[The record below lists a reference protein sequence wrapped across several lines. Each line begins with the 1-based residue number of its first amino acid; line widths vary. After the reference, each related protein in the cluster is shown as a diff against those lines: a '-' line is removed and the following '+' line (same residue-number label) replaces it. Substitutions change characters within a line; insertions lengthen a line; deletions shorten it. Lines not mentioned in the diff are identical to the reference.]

1 MAITKTKTSAKRRA
15 RRTAPQTRRRP
26 RRRPEKLPG
35 WQALSAK
42 ERRSGYLEQVSTV
55 RFAGLI
61 LLLAAAFTLYVGHV
75 HATQDLFAEVQQA
88 RAENQRLHL
97 KLTRLRGEFDRATG
111 PSVIYKKAGALGL
124 EEGVAY
130 GPTIHMR
137 TQTSQDK
144 E

>member
-1 MAITKTKTSAKRRA
+1 MATTTTKTTKTSAT
-15 RRTAPQTRRRP
+15 RRTRRSAPQARRP

-35 WQALSAK
+35 WKALSTKA
-42 ERRSGYLEQVSTV
+42 RRAGYLEQVSTV

-97 KLTRLRGEFDRATG
+97 KLTRLRGAFDRATG
-111 PSVIYKKAGALGL
+111 PSVIYKRAPALGL
-124 EEGVAY
+124 EEGIAY
-130 GPTIHMR
+130 GPTIHV
-137 TQTSQDK
+137 K
-144 E
+144 